1 MATYVNDLRLK
12 EITTGDES
20 GTWGTSTNTN
30 LELIAEAF
38 SYGTEVITTNADT
51 HTTTIADG
59 ATDPGRALYLKYTGT
74 LDSACTITIGPNTVS
89 KVWIIENGT
98 SGSQDIILSQGS
110 GATIT
115 IPAGDTKVVYSDGAG
130 AGAAFVDAFANLKVT
145 DPAQTNI
152 TSLGTLTVLTGGTG
166 DLNWDSGT
174 LFVDSSANNVGI
186 GTTSVGTKLNIRSDA
201 SDDGILL
208 EKSDGTD
215 IARLFHDGTSTN
227 ARFDMFSGGSA
238 TVQIKASGDTHF
250 SGGNVGIGTSSPVG
264 RLSVIG
270 TDNTTQAVFGGATGT
285 TGRGLRIAIDQ
296 RGGTFNLDAILD
308 AQATVGVAGN
318 LVFQTQ
324 SIERVR
330 IDASGGL
337 ITKPAAGGH
346 AVFNENSV
354 DADFRVES
362 DTSTH
367 ALFVDGGTSRVGINK
382 AAPDRALDVHS
393 GSASDITTFA
403 NDAGSYTF
411 GKSANMGSLDLA
423 ADASFRIRHGATE
436 SVRFGPSET
445 TFNEGSADVDFR
457 VESDGNANML
467 FVDGGANAV
476 GIGTGAPLSLLQLA
490 KATIPSSITR
500 ASNYLQIGGSEEG
513 LNGYQVIGFG
523 YNDSGRTYMPA
534 YIGFKQT
541 VASSGNAGDLIFGTR
556 ADGSDAVPT
565 ERARLT
571 KDGNFLVGKTATTYN
586 TEGCNFVAGGHIT
599 KNLDNAFNFNRTGNS
614 GALVS
619 FQQAGGT
626 VGSISVTGSTT
637 AYNTSS
643 DYRLKEDDQ
652 PMTGATERVKAL
664 RPINFAWKV
673 DGSRVDGFLAHEAQE
688 VVPECVTGTKDAMR
702 DEEYEVTPAVLD
714 DDGNVVTEAVMGTR
728 NVPDMQGIDQSKLVP
743 LLTAALQEAIT
754 QIESLTA
761 RITALE
767 E

>member
-59 ATDPGRALYLKYTGT
+59 ATDPGRSMYLKYTGT

-110 GATIT
+110 GANIT

-457 VESDGNANML
+457 VESD
-467 FVDGGANAV
+467 
-476 GIGTGAPLSLLQLA
+476 
-490 KATIPSSITR
+490 K
-500 ASNYLQIGGSEEG
+500 
-513 LNGYQVIGFG
+513 
-523 YNDSGRTYMPA
+523 
-534 YIGFKQT
+534 
-541 VASSGNAGDLIFGTR
+541 
-556 ADGSDAVPT
+556 
-565 ERARLT
+565 
-571 KDGNFLVGKTATTYN
+571 
-586 TEGCNFVAGGHIT
+586 C
-599 KNLDNAFNFNRTGNS
+599 
-614 GALVS
+614 
-619 FQQAGGT
+619 
-626 VGSISVTGSTT
+626 
-637 AYNTSS
+637 
-643 DYRLKEDDQ
+643 
-652 PMTGATERVKAL
+652 
-664 RPINFAWKV
+664 
-673 DGSRVDGFLAHEAQE
+673 
-688 VVPECVTGTKDAMR
+688 
-702 DEEYEVTPAVLD
+702 
-714 DDGNVVTEAVMGTR
+714 
-728 NVPDMQGIDQSKLVP
+728 
-743 LLTAALQEAIT
+743 
-754 QIESLTA
+754 
-761 RITALE
+761 
-767 E
+767 

>member
-59 ATDPGRALYLKYTGT
+59 ASDPGRALYLKYTGT

-130 AGAAFVDAFANLKVT
+130 AGAAFFDAFANLKVT

-767 E
+767 S

>member
-130 AGAAFVDAFANLKVT
+130 AGAAFFDAFANLKVT

-761 RITALE
+761 RITAH
-767 E
+767 

>member
-1 MATYVNDLRLK
+1 M
-12 EITTGDES
+12 
-20 GTWGTSTNTN
+20 
-30 LELIAEAF
+30 
-38 SYGTEVITTNADT
+38 
-51 HTTTIADG
+51 
-59 ATDPGRALYLKYTGT
+59 
-74 LDSACTITIGPNTVS
+74 
-89 KVWIIENGT
+89 
-98 SGSQDIILSQGS
+98 QGS
-110 GATIT
+110 
-115 IPAGDTKVVYSDGAG
+115 
-130 AGAAFVDAFANLKVT
+130 N
-145 DPAQTNI
+145 
-152 TSLGTLTVLTGGTG
+152 
-166 DLNWDSGT
+166 
-174 LFVDSSANNVGI
+174 
-186 GTTSVGTKLNIRSDA
+186 
-201 SDDGILL
+201 
-208 EKSDGTD
+208 
-215 IARLFHDGTSTN
+215 
-227 ARFDMFSGGSA
+227 
-238 TVQIKASGDTHF
+238 
-250 SGGNVGIGTSSPVG
+250 GNVGIGTS
-264 RLSVIG
+264 
-270 TDNTTQAVFGGATGT
+270 
-285 TGRGLRIAIDQ
+285 
-296 RGGTFNLDAILD
+296 
-308 AQATVGVAGN
+308 
-318 LVFQTQ
+318 
-324 SIERVR
+324 
-330 IDASGGL
+330 
-337 ITKPAAGGH
+337 
-346 AVFNENSV
+346 
-354 DADFRVES
+354 
-362 DTSTH
+362 
-367 ALFVDGGTSRVGINK
+367 
-382 AAPDRALDVHS
+382 
-393 GSASDITTFA
+393 
-403 NDAGSYTF
+403 
-411 GKSANMGSLDLA
+411 
-423 ADASFRIRHGATE
+423 
-436 SVRFGPSET
+436 
-445 TFNEGSADVDFR
+445 
-457 VESDGNANML
+457 
-467 FVDGGANAV
+467 
-476 GIGTGAPLSLLQLA
+476 APLSLLQLA

-767 E
+767 S

>member
-1 MATYVNDLRLK
+1 
-12 EITTGDES
+12 
-20 GTWGTSTNTN
+20 
-30 LELIAEAF
+30 
-38 SYGTEVITTNADT
+38 
-51 HTTTIADG
+51 
-59 ATDPGRALYLKYTGT
+59 
-74 LDSACTITIGPNTVS
+74 
-89 KVWIIENGT
+89 
-98 SGSQDIILSQGS
+98 
-110 GATIT
+110 
-115 IPAGDTKVVYSDGAG
+115 
-130 AGAAFVDAFANLKVT
+130 
-145 DPAQTNI
+145 
-152 TSLGTLTVLTGGTG
+152 
-166 DLNWDSGT
+166 
-174 LFVDSSANNVGI
+174 VGI

-767 E
+767 S